1 MNDRSYDVLVLAAGR
16 GASDPMTQA
25 SGASHK
31 CLLPVAGVPM
41 LIRVLGALAASRS
54 VRRIFISI
62 EDPSIIA
69 GTDGLTALRE
79 RMAIEPIASAE
90 RASSSVGQAL
100 RSGALRFPVLVTT
113 ADHALLTP
121 AMVDDFCTRSTG
133 SGADLT
139 AGLAE
144 AATILDAY
152 PGAART
158 FLKFADGRY
167 SGCNLFAF
175 NTMKALNAVDFW
187 KRIEQDRKQPW
198 RLIGAFGIMPLLIY
212 LTGRASL
219 SKAFELG
226 SKRLDVIAKPIIMPQ
241 AEAAIDVD
249 KPADLELV
257 ESILATGPGNA
268 G

>member
-1 MNDRSYDVLVLAAGR
+1 MSGQQYDALVLAAGR
-16 GASDPMTQA
+16 GTSDPMTKA

-41 LIRVLGALAASRS
+41 LIRVLDALAASTT
-54 VRRIFISI
+54 VGRIFVSI

-69 GTDGLTALRE
+69 DAEGLAGLRD
-79 RMAIEPIASAE
+79 RAAIETIVSAD

-100 RSGALRFPVLVTT
+100 RSGELEFPVLVTT
-113 ADHALLTP
+113 ADHALLSA
-121 AMVDDFCTRSTG
+121 AMVEDFCTRSTD
-133 SGADLT
+133 SSADLT

-144 AATILDAY
+144 AATILGAY

-167 SGCNLFAF
+167 SGCNLFTF
-175 NTMKALNAVDFW
+175 NTRTALNAVDFW
-187 KRIEQDRKQPW
+187 KRIEQDRKKPW
-198 RLIGAFGIMPLLIY
+198 RLVGAFGLMPLLIY

-219 SKAFELG
+219 NKAFELG
-226 SKRLDVIAKPIIMPQ
+226 SKRLGVTAKPIIMTQ

-249 KPADLELV
+249 KPEDLELV
-257 ESILATGPGNA
+257 ERILATRQISLS
-268 G
+268 